1 MTMTTLNTLFRP
13 LCPRPLMARMCA
25 GLLALAA
32 LAVPT
37 LAQAESKEP
46 IDKELAKYW
55 DTDQAVLSLNNPLF
69 ERKGGFEGTL
79 KFGTVPND
87 NFYLF
92 TSVGGRVGYFITDT
106 VALEGDFSYLMSS
119 PSKIGSYLT
128 CVNGDQANCIDLTDG
143 AQKVPKLNW
152 MGALDVSY
160 SPFHGKFG
168 IFDKKLTSFD
178 LSLSLGV
185 GVVNVNIDESVGN
198 KAAVAM
204 MKVAGHWGAGF
215 RFYLT
220 RFLNLHVDYKQYLY
234 VPQTSVSFLAPAEF
248 TLGVAFLSK

>member
-1 MTMTTLNTLFRP
+1 MTTLNTLFRT
-13 LCPRPLMARMCA
+13 LRPRPLLGHLCA
-25 GLLALAA
+25 GLLALTA
-32 LAVPT
+32 LVAPS

-55 DTDQAVLSLNNPLF
+55 DADQAVLSLNNPLY
-69 ERKGGFEGTL
+69 ERKGGFEGTVKL
-79 KFGTVPND
+79 GTVPND

-106 VALEGDFSYLMSS
+106 VALEGDFSYMMSS

-128 CVNGDQANCIDLTDG
+128 CVNGGAPCIDLTHG

-152 MGALDVSY
+152 LGALDVAY

-185 GVVNVNIDESVGN
+185 GMVNVDIDESVGN
-198 KAAVAM
+198 KPAVAM

-220 RFLNLHVDYKQYLY
+220 RFLNLHIDYKQYLY
-234 VPQTSVSFLAPAEF
+234 VPQSSVSFLAPAEF
-248 TLGVAFLSK
+248 TLGVAVLTK

>member
-1 MTMTTLNTLFRP
+1 MTTLNTLFQ
-13 LCPRPLMARMCA
+13 PRPLVARLCA
-25 GLLALAA
+25 GLLALASLA
-32 LAVPT
+32 LPT
-37 LAQAESKEP
+37 LAQAEQKEP

-55 DTDQAVLSLNNPLF
+55 DTDQAVLSLNNPLY
-69 ERKGGFEGTL
+69 ERKGGFEGMV

-106 VALEGDFSYLMSS
+106 VAIEGDFSYLMSS

-128 CVNGDQANCIDLTDG
+128 CVNGDQANCIDLTHG

-152 MGALDVSY
+152 LGALDVSY

-185 GVVNVNIDESVGN
+185 GMVNVDIDESVGN

-204 MKVAGHWGAGF
+204 TKVAGHWGAGF

-220 RFLNLHVDYKQYLY
+220 RFLNLHLDYKQYLY
-234 VPQTSVSFLAPAEF
+234 VPQSSVSFLAPAEF
-248 TLGVAFLSK
+248 TLGVALLSK